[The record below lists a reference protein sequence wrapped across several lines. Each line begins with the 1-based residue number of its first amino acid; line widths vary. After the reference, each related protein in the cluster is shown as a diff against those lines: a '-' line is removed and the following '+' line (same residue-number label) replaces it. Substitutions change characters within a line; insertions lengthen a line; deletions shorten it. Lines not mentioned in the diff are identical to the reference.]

1 MLLRIPIVSLRGTH
15 LQSSWDPVPLPVC
28 MMRVEPSDDEMDLTT
43 FNPVIE
49 NSQNNNSENELTAAG
64 PSGASTQR
72 SETMAPD
79 SGTDAE
85 ANTTKKR
92 TRKLTAANPKKTKS
106 IQLIKKALDT
116 LYLAEGF
123 FEVAKAF
130 NLMKSQWDKYFG
142 GIPMIPELINRDT
155 SSTALASKATGQ
167 SNVVIKPRAIFV
179 RTRSISGTPRLRRPS
194 TIHYLLCTLWRRMA
208 ILRYTQSHSLLAHKQ
223 TICQRCSPM
232 KHELNLN
239 RMGLDSFKEI

>member
-1 MLLRIPIVSLRGTH
+1 
-15 LQSSWDPVPLPVC
+15 

-49 NSQNNNSENELTAAG
+49 NSQNNNSEDELTAAG
-64 PSGASTQR
+64 PSSASTQR

-116 LYLAEGF
+116 PYPAEVIANDFARANEGF

-130 NLMKSQWDKYFG
+130 NLMKSQWDEYFG
-142 GIPMIPELINRDT
+142 GIPIIPELINRDT

-179 RTRSISGTPRLRRPS
+179 RTTSISGTPRLRRPS

-232 KHELNLN
+232 KHELNFHQ
-239 RMGLDSFKEI
+239 MGLDSFKEI